1 MSTKVIIWK
10 GFQMFSKNGRIEASP
25 ALIFVHLRN
34 KIFLISVSSKCRLHA
49 VSCSW
54 ARMSQFCTKP
64 SSSSISPGCWL
75 STEVSL
81 GPWRPDT
88 GDPLPPALLLLLHL
102 LLLLLLQVPG
112 RHSFSAQHGHPPS
125 TLMFSSHYM
134 TMVMVMMMMM
144 MVMMMMLMMMMVV
157 VVMMLMMMMNDWC
170 WWWC

>member
-64 SSSSISPGCWL
+64 SSSSISPGRWL
-75 STEVSL
+75 STKVGLS
-81 GPWRPDT
+81 PCRPDA
-88 GDPLPPALLLLLHL
+88 GYCLPPSLLLH
-102 LLLLLLQVPG
+102 LLLLLQVPG
-112 RHSFSAQHGHPPS
+112 RHRVSAHHGHPPGLQLGRPGHLHWGVRAAKPCRVEAGF
-125 TLMFSSHYM
+125 TLCAGSFEQK
-134 TMVMVMMMMM
+134 
-144 MVMMMMLMMMMVV
+144 
-157 VVMMLMMMMNDWC
+157 WP
-170 WWWC
+170 